1 MKNVLS
7 EFCQYLD
14 TEQVNNLKTGLVI
27 SNYFPE
33 KVRKVTGT
41 EVLFVL
47 SYSFRKNMWYPVR

>member
-47 SYSFRKNMWYPVR
+47 SYSFRKNT